1 MNGKL
6 IAILSII
13 ASVIVVLAGI
23 VWYNNNQMGLQMNS
37 MDVTSENNNGTD
49 TESTF
54 NDHSYSKNLIQPK
67 EGQPV
72 KNITLVAQ
80 EGVHE
85 LAKGIIVPVWT
96 YNGTV
101 PGTEIR
107 VNQGDFVQVELFN
120 NLKEPITIHWH
131 GYPLISAMDGIPGIT
146 QDSIKPGESFTYQF
160 SADVSGTYWYHS
172 HQEGAKQVD
181 KGLYGSLIVEPKD
194 SPRPD
199 RDYTLILDEWMS
211 NPVDEMGSMSGMNS
225 DGGMDS
231 MSGMNNM
238 DNMSGMSSNTS
249 GMKEKKA
256 VDLVME
262 EEQMMASLYDIYTV
276 NGKSGE
282 IIEPLN
288 VKKGDVI
295 RLRLINAGYRTH
307 GIHIPGQDIKV
318 VSTDGQTIQGAG
330 VIKDKIISISPGER
344 YDVEFTVNTDNSFF
358 IDAHDANKY
367 NDQLKIPVNVIDGS
381 GNVEAE
387 DSAAILPSFD
397 LLTYGEPAKGPFTL
411 VQKYDIDYKIDL
423 DTDTSDNTLKY
434 TINGKV
440 FNELPPLKLKTGQLV
455 KFTFKNESTV
465 DHPMHLHGH
474 FFQVL
479 SKDNKPFAG
488 AVIMKDTLLVKQGE
502 EYVVAFIADNPG
514 VWVQHCHELHHAAA
528 GMMQEIIYDDF
539 KPNYYPDP
547 RNTFNK
553 PE

>member
-6 IAILSII
+6 IAILSIT
-13 ASVIVVLAGI
+13 ASIIVVLAGI
-23 VWYNNNQMGLQMNS
+23 VWYNNQMGLQMNS
-37 MDVTSENNNGTD
+37 MDVTSENNNGTA
-49 TESTF
+49 TESSTF

-67 EGQPV
+67 AGQPV

-80 EGVHE
+80 ESVHE
-85 LAKGIIVPVWT
+85 LSKGLIVPVWT

-131 GYPLISAMDGIPGIT
+131 GYPLLSAMDGIPGIT

-194 SPRPD
+194 TPRPD

-211 NPVDEMGSMSGMNS
+211 NPVDEMGSMSGMS
-225 DGGMDS
+225 GDGMDS
-231 MSGMNNM
+231 MSGVGNM
-238 DNMSGMSSNTS
+238 DDMGGMSSNTS
-249 GMKEKKA
+249 GRKEKIA
-256 VDLVME
+256 VDLVKE

-288 VKKGDVI
+288 VKKGEVV
-295 RLRLINAGYRTH
+295 RLRFINAGYRTH
-307 GIHIPGQDIKV
+307 GIHIPGRDIKV

-330 VIKDKIISISPGER
+330 AIKNQIITIAPGER

-381 GNVEAE
+381 GKVEAK
-387 DSAAILPSFD
+387 DSADLLTSFD
-397 LLTYGEPAKGPFTL
+397 LLTYGEPAKGPFSL
-411 VQKYDIDYKIDL
+411 DQKYDIDYRVNL

-440 FNELPPLKLKTGQLV
+440 FNELPPLKLKAGQLV
-455 KFTFKNESTV
+455 KFTFKNKSTV

-479 SKDNKPFAG
+479 SKDSKPFTG
-488 AVIMKDTLLVKQGE
+488 AAIMKDTLLVKPGE